1 MYVIMCGFCM
11 GGALGCWGR
20 DVGGDGRQDVYIYS
34 IYIYVYIYIYMI
46 QRDNYKTVRRL
57 TL

>member
-1 MYVIMCGFCM
+1 MCGFCM

>member
-1 MYVIMCGFCM
+1 MGSAWVVHWDVGVVMWVVM
-11 GGALGCWGR
+11 GGR
-20 DVGGDGRQDVYIYS
+20 MYIYTLFTYM
-34 IYIYVYIYIYMI
+34 YIYIYIYMI